1 MIDLQNVSF
10 QYADSNYGVTNINL
24 AIKAGECVVLTGKS
38 GCGKTTIT
46 RLINGLAPKY
56 YKGTK
61 KGSIRIAG
69 KDVEMMPSY
78 DIGKIVGS
86 IFQDPQSQGHRQL
99 FTELEIGAIAA

>member
-1 MIDLQNVSF
+1 MVRFDIGLFMDRRHQNMIDLQNVSF

-56 YKGTK
+56 YKGTY
-61 KGSIRIAG
+61 
-69 KDVEMMPSY
+69 P
-78 DIGKIVGS
+78 
-86 IFQDPQSQGHRQL
+86 
-99 FTELEIGAIAA
+99 EIGRASCRERV